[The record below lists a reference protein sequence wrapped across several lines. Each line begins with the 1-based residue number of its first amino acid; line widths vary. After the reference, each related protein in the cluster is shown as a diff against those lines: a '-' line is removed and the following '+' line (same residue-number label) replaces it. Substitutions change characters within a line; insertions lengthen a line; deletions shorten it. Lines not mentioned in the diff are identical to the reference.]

1 MPEIYTMKLQKCDA
15 REASQDDID
24 RLLRIER
31 GFQQLRDAIMPCV
44 HPAFRRAQE
53 IISEVRQ
60 DTMKGSPMKNPHAP
74 PALHNRA
81 AIIAKEVLL

>member
-1 MPEIYTMKLQKCDA
+1 MPEIYTMKLQKCDE

-44 HPAFRRAQE
+44 NPVFRMAQA
-53 IISEVRQ
+53 IITEVRQ
-60 DTMKGSPMKNPHAP
+60 DTMKVNSTKNPHGP
-74 PALHNRA
+74 SSLRNRA
-81 AIIAKEVLL
+81 AIIPMETLL